1 MLIAVAGGV
10 IALIVAG
17 GVLLALA
24 LIAFAVW
31 AHQYTNVGPN
41 EVLIIS
47 GRRGRKGDAGYRIVR
62 GGGTYVRPFRE
73 KVQRL
78 SLELMQFDVRSAETY
93 TMHGVQVQVDGVCMV
108 KIDSTDEGIARAA
121 EQFLSRGREDIVRT
135 AMQAVEGHLR
145 GAIGALSIED
155 IYRERQRLVAAVRTL
170 AGPDLER
177 MGLSIVSLTVRNVSD
192 KQGYLEALGRPRT
205 AQVKRDAIRGE
216 AEAEREAKAA
226 RYEADLAIESS
237 RRDFETQ
244 RARFKSEGLRASAE
258 ADLSYELQQAITRQ
272 QVRGEELKVEIV
284 ERQKSIELMQAEVER
299 RKRELEAEIVEP
311 ALARAREITA
321 VAEAH
326 REQLASDGAGEAD
339 ALRLKGLAEA
349 EAMAAKAQSWGDY
362 NEAAMADRV
371 LEILPQLAAAVSAP
385 LAQTDKI
392 VMIGGNGSSPGA
404 SRITK
409 DVTQIVAEL
418 PEVLEALTG
427 MRLEELMKRVPGMKD
442 SGNGGG
448 EAGGPDAVDGD
459 AEELR

>member
-1 MLIAVAGGV
+1 ML
-10 IALIVAG
+10 
-17 GVLLALA
+17 VLEIGLPVLAAIL
-24 LIAFAVW
+24 LIAFAIW
-31 AHQYTNVGPN
+31 AHQYTKVGPN

-47 GRRGRKGDAGYRIVR
+47 GRRKGDHGYRIVR

-93 TMHGVQVQVDGVCMV
+93 TMHGVSVQVDGVCMV
-108 KIDSTDEGIARAA
+108 KINSSDTGIERAA
-121 EQFLSRGREDIVRT
+121 EQFLSRVPEDIVRT

-155 IYRERQRLVAAVRTL
+155 IYRERQRLVGAVRAL
-170 AGPDLER
+170 AGPDLES
-177 MGLSIVSLTVRNVSD
+177 MGLDIVSLTIRNVTD

-216 AEAEREAKAA
+216 AEADREAKAA

-237 RRDFETQ
+237 RRDYETE
-244 RARFKSEGLRASAE
+244 RAKFKAEGRRAAAE
-258 ADLSYELQQAITRQ
+258 ADLSYELQRAITRQ
-272 QVRGEELKVEIV
+272 EVRAHELQVEII
-284 ERQKSIELMQAEVER
+284 ERQKAIELMQAEVER

-326 REQLASDGAGEAD
+326 REEVAATGAGEAD

-349 EAMAAKAQSWGDY
+349 EAMAAKAQSWGEY
-362 NEAAMADRV
+362 NEAAITDRV
-371 LEILPQLAAAVSAP
+371 LGILPELAAAVSAP
-385 LAQTDKI
+385 LAKTDKI
-392 VMIGGNGSSPGA
+392 VMIGGNGNGAGA
-404 SRITK
+404 SKITK
-409 DVTQIVAEL
+409 DVTQIMAEL

-427 MRLEELMKRVPGMKD
+427 MKLGDIAKRVPGVK
-442 SGNGGG
+442 NG
-448 EAGGPDAVDGD
+448 EAVDGE
-459 AEELR
+459 AEELS